1 MTTPAQFRAIGEE
14 ELSVLTTALAAGVT
28 NQELRLEAWWRVA
41 HCRIFARNVWDNPR
55 LALVRGY
62 TILTYLGFPAADPT
76 VTGILGFID
85 SIMTVE
91 ERAWVALQK
100 AP

>member
-1 MTTPAQFRAIGEE
+1 MPTPPQFRAIGEE
-14 ELSVLTTALAAGVT
+14 ELSVLTAALAEGVT
-28 NQELRLEAWWRVA
+28 DQEIRLEAWWRVA
-41 HCRIFARNVWDNPR
+41 NCRIFARGVWANPR

-62 TILTYLGFPAADPT
+62 TLLAYLKLPAEST
-76 VTGILGFID
+76 VTGILGFVD